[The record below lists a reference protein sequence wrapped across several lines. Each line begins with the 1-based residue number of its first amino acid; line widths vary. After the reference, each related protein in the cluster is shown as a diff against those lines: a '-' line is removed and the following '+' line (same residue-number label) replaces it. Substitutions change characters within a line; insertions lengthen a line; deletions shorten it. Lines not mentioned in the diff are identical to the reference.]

1 MFEALRIR
9 RSNGVERHE
18 AEVESTLETSEL
30 AFTGRIANWSAR
42 HRWWVVTASV
52 TMLVAAMFV
61 SSTVETKL
69 MNENEFAEGESG
81 EAVRLLDERFD
92 DGGAPTE
99 QLVFSHPTLDVSDP
113 DYRSTVEGLLQ
124 ELRALPEVSAVVSYY
139 ETGDPRLVSAD
150 RRVLRS
156 QVEIADIAAFDNDK
170 IDAILESV
178 YAARPEADANGFY
191 IGMAGGLSVDKQ
203 VEDLAEE
210 DLARVLMVT
219 LVLALVM
226 LLLVFRA
233 VVASL
238 IPLAL
243 AMGAITTAM
252 GIAAL
257 VSQAYSLAEGYD
269 VLISM
274 LGLAVGIDY
283 SLFIIS
289 RFRYERQAGRE
300 KLEAITVASNT
311 TGRAVFYAGV
321 TVVVSLAGMAL
332 TDNPVFISLALGVIF
347 VVLIAIVG
355 SLTFLPA
362 VLSVLGDNVNRLRV
376 PLLGRANGNGGIW
389 SAITKQVLA
398 RPAIFATVT
407 AAALVALAA
416 PVSSLTLAFPTGSQ
430 ALHNAVDAKQAVVL
444 LEEHFSGGLATPA
457 FVVVDAPDATAA
469 EVQASVARLV
479 ELVDQDGAFLGP
491 FETVVNPAGDL
502 LFVQVPLTGD
512 RETAERGVELLRD
525 EVVPEAFDGSGAQA
539 YVTGITAVSMD
550 FTDATYKSMPYVFGF
565 VLGLAFLL
573 LLVMFR
579 SIVIPVKA
587 ILLNLLSVAS
597 AFGVLVMVF
606 QWGWGV
612 SLLGSEAPGVIG
624 SWMPVILFA
633 IVFGLSMDYHMLL
646 LNRIKE
652 AYDQGHGNDAS
663 VYEGIRLTAG
673 QITSAAAI
681 MVGVFGTFALGR
693 SVDSQ
698 QFGVGLGVAV
708 LIDATIIRS
717 VLLPASMKLLGDWN
731 WYLPSWLEWLPK
743 VGSPER
749 PSPKPEAHPAA
760 QPGYSAIP
768 VAGGAGD

>member
-9 RSNGVERHE
+9 KSHGVERKE
-18 AEVESTLETSEL
+18 ADVESTLDTSEL

-42 HRWWVVTASV
+42 HRWWVVAATAA
-52 TMLVAAMFV
+52 MLVLAVLA
-61 SSTVETKL
+61 SSTFKVKL
-69 MNENEFAEGESG
+69 LDGDDIAEGESG
-81 EAVRLLDERFD
+81 EALRLLNERFGE
-92 DGGAPTE
+92 GGAPSE
-99 QLVFSHPTLDVSDP
+99 QLVFSHPSLDVGAP
-113 DYRSTVEGLLQ
+113 AYRSTVEELIQ
-124 ELRALPEVSAVVSYY
+124 ELRALPEVSAIVSYY

-150 RRVLRS
+150 RHVLRA
-156 QVEIADIAAFDNDK
+156 QVEIADTSATDNEK
-170 IDAILESV
+170 IEPILDTV
-178 YAARPEADANGFY
+178 YAASPEAVVGGFY
-191 IGMAGGLSVDKQ
+191 IGMAGELSVLKQ
-203 VEDLAEE
+203 VEDLSEE
-210 DLARVLMVT
+210 DLGRVLIVT

-233 VVASL
+233 VVAAL
-238 IPLAL
+238 IPLVL
-243 AMGAITTAM
+243 AMGAIIIAM
-252 GIAAL
+252 GVAAL
-257 VSQAYSLAEGYD
+257 VSQAYPLADGFD

-289 RFRYERQAGRE
+289 RFRYERQAGRD
-300 KLEAITVASNT
+300 KQEAITVASNT
-311 TGRAVFYAGV
+311 TGRAVFYAGI

-332 TDNPVFISLALGVIF
+332 TDNPVFISMALGVIL
-347 VVLIAIVG
+347 VVLVAIVA
-355 SLTFLPA
+355 SLAFLPA

-376 PLLGRANGNGGIW
+376 PLLGRASGNGGLW
-389 SAITKQVLA
+389 SAIAQRVLA
-398 RPAIFATVT
+398 RPALS
-407 AAALVALAA
+407 AAITTGLLVALAA
-416 PVSSLTLAFPTGSQ
+416 PVAFLDMAFLTGSRG
-430 ALHNAVDAKQAVVL
+430 LHDAVDAKQAVQL
-444 LEEHFSGGLATPA
+444 LEEHFSGDIAAPA
-457 FVVVDAPDATAA
+457 MVVVDAPDLTAP

-479 ELVDQDGAFLGP
+479 ERVGQDSAFIGP
-491 FETVVNPAGDL
+491 FETVVSPADDL
-502 LFVQVPLTGD
+502 LVVRVALAGD
-512 RETAERGVELLRD
+512 REAAERGVELLRS
-525 EVVPEAFDGSGAQA
+525 EIIPRAFNGSEAEA
-539 YVTGITAVSMD
+539 YVTGMTAVSMD
-550 FTDATYKSMPYVFGF
+550 FTDAMYRSVPYVFAF

-624 SWMPVILFA
+624 SWMPIILFA

-652 AYDQGHGNDAS
+652 AYDQGHGNDES
-663 VYEGIRLTAG
+663 VSEGIRLTAG

-681 MVGVFGTFALGR
+681 MVGVFGSFALGR
-693 SVDSQ
+693 SIEGQ

-717 VLLPASMKLLGDWN
+717 VLLPATMKLLGDWN
-731 WYLPSWLEWLPK
+731 WYLPRWLEWLPR
-743 VGSPER
+743 VGAGEGP
-749 PSPKPEAHPAA
+749 PSKPEAAP